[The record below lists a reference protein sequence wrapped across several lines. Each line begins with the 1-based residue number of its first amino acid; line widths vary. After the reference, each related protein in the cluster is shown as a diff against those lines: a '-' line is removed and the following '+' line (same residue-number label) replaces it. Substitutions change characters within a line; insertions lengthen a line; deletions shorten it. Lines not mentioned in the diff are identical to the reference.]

1 MSGVGV
7 SVSVLDT
14 EDVLDKVVGDLDV
27 LAGVFGDLRP
37 LMRAIGEYGVSSTRE
52 RFVTNVDPSGEPW
65 LPSERSELTG
75 GKIQDDTG
83 RLKRSMTANVLGTD
97 GVEWGT
103 NLIYGAQRQFG
114 GVIRAKYAARLRWK
128 GPSGSWHSA
137 EEVFQPPRPYLGIS
151 EDDELS
157 IGEIIQVVIEE
168 SFA

>member
-1 MSGVGV
+1 MAGVGV
-7 SVSVLDT
+7 NVAVLDGGEVLDT
-14 EDVLDKVVGDLDV
+14 VVADLEV

-37 LMRAIGEYGVSSTRE
+37 LMRAIGEYGVTSTRN
-52 RFVTNVDPSGEPW
+52 RFETNVDPGGEPW

-75 GKIQDDTG
+75 GRIQDDTG
-83 RLKRSMTANVLGTD
+83 RLKRSQTANVLGTD

-103 NLIYGAQRQFG
+103 NLIYGAQRQLG
-114 GVIRAKYAARLRWK
+114 GVIRAKYAQRLRWK

-151 EDDELS
+151 ADDEDS
-157 IGEIIQVVIEE
+157 IGEIVQIVIEE